1 MPGALGRG
9 ETALTAGG
17 RTANDRKEMLEAPHI
32 NSRTYHSSRALEMRL
47 ATVAAVVGLLV
58 LPVVRLTDVD
68 YYLRT
73 RNRKL

>member
-1 MPGALGRG
+1 
-9 ETALTAGG
+9 
-17 RTANDRKEMLEAPHI
+17 
-32 NSRTYHSSRALEMRL
+32 MRL

-58 LPVVRLTDVD
+58 LPVVRLGDVE